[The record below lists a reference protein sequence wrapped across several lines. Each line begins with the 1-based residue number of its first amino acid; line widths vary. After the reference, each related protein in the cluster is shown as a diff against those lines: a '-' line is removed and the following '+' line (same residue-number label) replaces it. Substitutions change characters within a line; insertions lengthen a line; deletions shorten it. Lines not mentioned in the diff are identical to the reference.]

1 MPVYTEDGY
10 ALTRTIEALA
20 LQRDDMHRAFRNL
33 GHREVPAGVREPE
46 IHVIAIFDGYD
57 VVQVRQR
64 AALGVPACPLL
75 RPHVCLLLPAFRV
88 FVHARASLASPLHP
102 PVRSAKRWRQGL
114 LPAAPPRRPMASASP
129 S

>member
-20 LQRDDMHRAFRNL
+20 LQRDDMHKAFRNL
-33 GHREVPAGVREPE
+33 GHRDVPAGVRDPE

-57 VVQVRQR
+57 VVQVRLR
-64 AALGVPACPLL
+64 PLARPLVCAPRATASRTESARPTHAHRYDSPLRLLVVCVCVCAALSLYLC
-75 RPHVCLLLPAFRV
+75 VC
-88 FVHARASLASPLHP
+88 
-102 PVRSAKRWRQGL
+102 
-114 LPAAPPRRPMASASP
+114 RRMVNGSP